1 MTSNM
6 ASGKILILGA
16 KGMLGRQLV
25 EVFGDEAVGWD
36 RQECDVVKIEDL
48 RLKIENL
55 KPKAIINCV
64 AYNDVDGAEKSQ
76 ELALRIN
83 AEAVGNLAKICRLLD
98 IPLVH
103 FSTNYVFDGVKG
115 EYREDDQPRPLSV
128 YAESKFQGE
137 LELKNNTDKFYLI
150 RTAVLFGPEG
160 HSPSSKKSFVQLMLD
175 LSKTS
180 KAIRA
185 VNDEINS
192 LTYAVDLAGAVKLLL
207 EEQKPFG
214 VYHIVNSGEASWFE
228 FAREIFAITRQ
239 SIRLIPVTAKAFVQ
253 QAERPQKAVL
263 INTKLPP
270 LRPWEDALRDFL
282 GS

>member
-1 MTSNM
+1 M

-282 GS
+282 ES